1 MMGRRLVRPVRLA
14 PLLKRLLPAAT
25 LAALLTGCMPAR
37 RELPLVLYVAVS
49 IQDEGLLTSETS
61 TSLRKRFEVLVRDFR
76 RIHPNVLVQVALYP
90 ERELVQQIRLR
101 NWAGLGP
108 DLILTGAEQANG
120 LLRAGLVDPM
130 PQDSQQ
136 RSNSSPGLLQ
146 RVRNHRG
153 QLAGQP
159 LVVFPQLACYDRRA
173 MPVPPTTLQELL
185 KSSAA
190 GAEVGLTVDTRQLL
204 WTAGD
209 FNAIPGLFAATRGR
223 QPTATQRQAIET
235 WLSWLQRA
243 NNQQRFNY
251 YPDQISLRDGLSNGY
266 LDWVSC
272 NSAELDLLR
281 KRMGSRLGVA
291 PLPNGPSH
299 VPTPISRLRV
309 LALGTNSSPVQR
321 EMALALTRFSIGPL
335 VQRNFTLQNLSF
347 LPSNPRVSVPVLSSA
362 ALQAMVISRQQGV
375 GTDQLLADLHSEDAR
390 MQALQEQVMV
400 PLLFG
405 VLEPRNATDQMISI
419 LRTSQ

>member
-1 MMGRRLVRPVRLA
+1 
-14 PLLKRLLPAAT
+14 
-25 LAALLTGCMPAR
+25 
-37 RELPLVLYVAVS
+37 
-49 IQDEGLLTSETS
+49 
-61 TSLRKRFEVLVRDFR
+61 
-76 RIHPNVLVQVALYP
+76 
-90 ERELVQQIRLR
+90 
-101 NWAGLGP
+101 
-108 DLILTGAEQANG
+108 
-120 LLRAGLVDPM
+120 M

-209 FNAIPGLFAATRGR
+209 FNASPGLFAATRGR